1 MIEYK
6 ISGDDD
12 GCRVDR
18 IVKRLC
24 NGIGYAR
31 LQKIF
36 RVGKVKVNSKKV
48 APDLRVQTGDLV
60 SIYETIYS
68 EDQPKTEEFNESQR
82 QSLLDSLNQM
92 IIFEN
97 DDLLAIN
104 KSAGLAVQLGSKLNF
119 CVETLLKAK
128 YEKFFL
134 VHRLDKDTT
143 GVLLIAKTLKS
154 ARELTRLF
162 REGQIHKTYWA
173 LVDGKISKSGIISNY
188 LTKSFVSGEEMMAVA
203 SEGLKAITK
212 YTPLQRVGYFTLL
225 ELKPETGRKH
235 QLRVHCATS
244 LNASILGDRKYNKN
258 CSHKNLFLHA
268 KQIEILSLKLTITA
282 PLPEHF
288 EKADS
293 QGLNNGE

>member
-36 RVGKVKVNSKKV
+36 RVGKIKVNSKKV
-48 APDLRVQTGDLV
+48 APDLRVQVGDVV
-60 SIYETIYS
+60 SIYEVTRS
-68 EDQPKTEEFNESQR
+68 EDQPKTEEFNENQR
-82 QSLLDSLNQM
+82 QSLQASLNKM

-97 DDLLAIN
+97 DNLLAIN
-104 KSAGLAVQLGSKLNF
+104 KPAGLSVQLGSKLNF

-143 GVLLIAKTLKS
+143 GVLLVAKTQKS
-154 ARELTRLF
+154 ARELTKLF
-162 REGQIHKTYWA
+162 REDQIRKTYWA
-173 LVDGKISKSGIISNY
+173 LVDGKINKPETISNY
-188 LTKSFVSGEEMMAVA
+188 LAKSFVSGEEIMAVA
-203 SEGLKAITK
+203 SEGQKAITK
-212 YTPLQRVGYFTLL
+212 YSPLQRVGYFTLL

-244 LNASILGDRKYNKN
+244 LNAPILGDRKYNKN
-258 CSHKNLFLHA
+258 CLHKNLFLHA
-268 KQIEILSLKLTITA
+268 KQIEIPSLKLTITA

-288 EKADS
+288 EEMLAKHP
-293 QGLNNGE
+293 G

>member
-6 ISGDDD
+6 ISDDDD
-12 GCRVDR
+12 GCRIDR

-48 APDLRVQTGDLV
+48 APDLRVKTGDLV
-60 SIYETIYS
+60 SIYETISS
-68 EDQPKTEEFNESQR
+68 EDQPTTEEFNENQK
-82 QSLLDSLNQM
+82 QSFVDSLNKM

-97 DDLLAIN
+97 DEILAIN
-104 KSAGLAVQLGSKLNF
+104 KPAGLAVQLGSKLNF

-154 ARELTRLF
+154 ARELTKLF
-162 REGQIHKTYWA
+162 RENQIHKTYWA
-173 LVDGKISKSGIISNY
+173 LVDGKISKSGMISNY
-188 LTKSFVSGEEMMAVA
+188 LTKSFVSGEEIMTVA
-203 SEGLKAITK
+203 SDGLKAVTK
-212 YTPLQRVGYFTLL
+212 YNPLQRVGYFTLL
-225 ELKPETGRKH
+225 ELKPGTGRKH

-244 LNASILGDRKYNKN
+244 LNAPILGDRKYNKN

-268 KQIEILSLKLTITA
+268 KQIEIPSLKLTITA
-282 PLPEHF
+282 TLPEHF
-288 EKADS
+288 EKAITKYSDK
-293 QGLNNGE
+293 